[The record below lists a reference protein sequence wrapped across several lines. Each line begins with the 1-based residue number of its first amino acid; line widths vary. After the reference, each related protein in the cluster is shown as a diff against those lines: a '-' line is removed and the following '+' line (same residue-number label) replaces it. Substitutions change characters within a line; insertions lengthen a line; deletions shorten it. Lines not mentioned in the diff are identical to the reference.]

1 MLSREDFPLLMP
13 NSKPILPETYLCTTL
28 RLDENNTYY
37 IGQLMIPEQRSVDK
51 KEISEM
57 KGSSIY
63 PQI

>member
-13 NSKPILPETYLCTTL
+13 NSKPTLPETYLCTTL

-57 KGSSIY
+57 K
-63 PQI
+63 